1 MEKLFSSLISINAVV
16 ALLFIVGY
24 IFLFD
29 KRSKTN
35 RMLPVMLLG
44 SGLWSLS
51 NSVLIKNF
59 DSLSSAK
66 NCLFIEIVGIFLY
79 VIAAQMLFLKY
90 SNVLGLKRMLCTII
104 AWAGLLV
111 AALAINP
118 GWLENAYLNRFQNL
132 VSFLKSKDISE
143 VFLGYMVLAVLSVF
157 IQILGMLKASQP
169 AKVRIFG
176 RKFLEILVLNIVG
189 IFFDQLFPKY
199 SYLGFPGGVLT
210 QFWGMLIMWDAV
222 KSLEDVHID
231 AKNLA
236 DKLSKIDGAPV
247 LVYGGGGGGGLD
259 PKDAEEERKK
269 LQYANE
275 AAQQYFNM
283 NSQAPLENYSMNNL
297 FEDVMNNYDRVADN
311 VPDAYLAKRAD
322 KDEYCYLQVNDLKD
336 RYNDSVASMVRINEI
351 PNQEEARQTWE
362 NWQSAR
368 KEATQELETARTL
381 TNEAK
386 EARDT
391 FNSLVDEAKHSRDTF
406 NSLANEARQSINH
419 SELLADEARQSIKK
433 AEQFGE
439 DARNTERYYRAKLNH
454 EFDTT
459 MNPLSAIWTPKNA
472 ADFSAPRYSAEAQ
485 LKENFSRERINEKLG
500 KEISNPEIRN
510 DFVSKEAPASAHFSE
525 GNARPAPAPADFIDG
540 VRKHTPVPS
549 DFTESVSKPTPA
561 YSFEGT
567 TRDKANL
574 DGSFVRGTRALIA
587 SQNETERNALAQI
600 LQSYGIKVDTASN
613 ARDTMK
619 MCRDKNYTL
628 LFMDE
633 NLPAMNGAKT
643 LGKIRGIND
652 FYQDTCKILALSG
665 ATPEA
670 HKNGTVSPSF
680 DGYIEGP
687 AKDVNVQML
696 LNYFLPKDKFSEGT
710 SFSDLKGPEVT
721 VSKNIDDL
729 RASFQASKAKKSIE
743 TPQTEKP
750 FLENTVSTVNVDSPV
765 SSINEVEDIEA
776 SPAFGEVSHFVGNDV
791 DSIDIP
797 SADELFKTQEA
808 ENEDPAPAKVS
819 PLENSKPSSKFEE
832 LLNEERSK
840 KVTKEHP
847 SINDDYEDDDDL
859 EDEDMEI
866 ASEED
871 LEDKNIERKN
881 FDKDKKTKKAKK
893 DAIENKKNKEKINSE
908 GKEDPENPEKEGDK
922 VDYDNLRDFKKI
934 IPEVQREKASKDN
947 EKSDLQPV
955 KKHKK

>member
-79 VIAAQMLFLKY
+79 VIAAQVLFLKY
-90 SNVLGLKRMLCTII
+90 SNVLGLKKMLCTVI

-118 GWLENAYLNRFQNL
+118 SWLENAYLNRFQNL

-222 KSLEDVHID
+222 KSLEDVHIN

-236 DKLSKIDGAPV
+236 DRLSKIDGAPV

-362 NWQSAR
+362 NRQSAR
-368 KEATQELETARTL
+368 KEATQELENARTL

-391 FNSLVDEAKHSRDTF
+391 FNSLIDEAKHSRDTF

-459 MNPLSAIWTPKNA
+459 TNPLSAIWTPKNA
-472 ADFSAPRYSAEAQ
+472 ADFSAPRYSAEA
-485 LKENFSRERINEKLG
+485 
-500 KEISNPEIRN
+500 P
-510 DFVSKEAPASAHFSE
+510 APAHFAE
-525 GNARPAPAPADFIDG
+525 GNARPAPADFIDG

-549 DFTESVSKPTPA
+549 DFTESVSKPAPA
-561 YSFEGT
+561 YSSEGT
-567 TRDKANL
+567 TKDRANL
-574 DGSFVRGTRALIA
+574 DGSFVRGTSALIA

-600 LQSYGIKVDTASN
+600 LQSYGIKVDTVSN
-613 ARDTMK
+613 ARDALK
-619 MCRDKNYTL
+619 MCKDKNYTL

-633 NLPAMNGAKT
+633 NIPAMNGAKT

-665 ATPEA
+665 STPEV
-670 HKNGTVSPSF
+670 HKSGPASPSF

-687 AKDVNVQML
+687 AKEVNVQML

-710 SFSDLKGPEVT
+710 SFSDLKGPET
-721 VSKNIDDL
+721 IVSKNIDDL

-797 SADELFKTQEA
+797 SADELFKAQEA
-808 ENEDPAPAKVS
+808 ENEGPAPAKVS

-832 LLNEERSK
+832 LLNEERSQ

-871 LEDKNIERKN
+871 LEDKNFERKN

-893 DAIENKKNKEKINSE
+893 DAIENKKNKEKVNSE
-908 GKEDPENPEKEGDK
+908 GKEDLENPEKEGDK

-934 IPEVQREKASKDN
+934 IPEVQREKAPKEN

>member
-1 MEKLFSSLISINAVV
+1 
-16 ALLFIVGY
+16 
-24 IFLFD
+24 
-29 KRSKTN
+29 
-35 RMLPVMLLG
+35 
-44 SGLWSLS
+44 
-51 NSVLIKNF
+51 
-59 DSLSSAK
+59 
-66 NCLFIEIVGIFLY
+66 
-79 VIAAQMLFLKY
+79 
-90 SNVLGLKRMLCTII
+90 MLCTII

-143 VFLGYMVLAVLSVF
+143 VFLGYMILAVLSVF

-247 LVYGGGGGGGLD
+247 LVYGGGGGLA

-311 VPDAYLAKRAD
+311 VPDAYLAKRVD

-381 TNEAK
+381 TKEAK

-391 FNSLVDEAKHSRDTF
+391 FNSLIDEAKHSRDTF

-433 AEQFGE
+433 AEQFSE

-459 MNPLSAIWTPKNA
+459 TNPLSAIWTPKNG
-472 ADFSAPRYSAEAQ
+472 ADFSAPRYSSESP
-485 LKENFSRERINEKLG
+485 LKENFSREKINESFG
-500 KEISNPEIRN
+500 KEIAKPGIRN
-510 DFVSKEAPASAHFSE
+510 EFAPKENFGPSHSAEGATRANAGSSNYTESTAKPAPANFAE
-525 GNARPAPAPADFIDG
+525 GIARHNTASSDFIGGVAKHNTAPADFTDG
-540 VRKHTPVPS
+540 VARHNTAPGYPS
-549 DFTESVSKPTPA
+549 
-561 YSFEGT
+561 EGIT
-567 TRDKANL
+567 KDKANL
-574 DGSFVRGTRALIA
+574 DGTYVRGTRALIA

-619 MCRDKNYTL
+619 MCKDKNYTL

-633 NLPAMNGAKT
+633 NIPAMNGAKT

-665 ATPEA
+665 STPEV
-670 HKNGTVSPSF
+670 HKSGPASPSF

-687 AKDVNVQML
+687 AKEVNVQML

-797 SADELFKTQEA
+797 SADELFKAQEA
-808 ENEDPAPAKVS
+808 ENEGPAPAKVS

-832 LLNEERSK
+832 LLNEERSQ

-866 ASEED
+866 ASE
-871 LEDKNIERKN
+871 
-881 FDKDKKTKKAKK
+881 
-893 DAIENKKNKEKINSE
+893 
-908 GKEDPENPEKEGDK
+908 EDPENPEKEGDK

-934 IPEVQREKASKDN
+934 IPEVQREKAPKDN

>member
-79 VIAAQMLFLKY
+79 VIAAQVLFLKY

-222 KSLEDVHID
+222 KSLEDVHIN

-391 FNSLVDEAKHSRDTF
+391 FNSLIDEAKHSRDTF

-472 ADFSAPRYSAEAQ
+472 ADFSAPRYSAEA
-485 LKENFSRERINEKLG
+485 
-500 KEISNPEIRN
+500 P
-510 DFVSKEAPASAHFSE
+510 APAHFAD
-525 GNARPAPAPADFIDG
+525 GNARPAPADFIDG

-549 DFTESVSKPTPA
+549 DFTESVSKPAPA
-561 YSFEGT
+561 YSSEGT
-567 TRDKANL
+567 TRDRANL
-574 DGSFVRGTRALIA
+574 DGSFVRGTSALIA

-600 LQSYGIKVDTASN
+600 LQSYGIKVDTASD

-750 FLENTVSTVNVDSPV
+750 FLENTVSAVNVDSPV

-797 SADELFKTQEA
+797 SADELFKAQEA
-808 ENEDPAPAKVS
+808 ENEGPAPAKVS
-819 PLENSKPSSKFEE
+819 PLEYSKPSSKFEE
-832 LLNEERSK
+832 LLNEERSQ

-866 ASEED
+866 DPEED
-871 LEDKNIERKN
+871 L
-881 FDKDKKTKKAKK
+881 
-893 DAIENKKNKEKINSE
+893 
-908 GKEDPENPEKEGDK
+908 ENPEKEGDK

-934 IPEVQREKASKDN
+934 IPEVQREKAPKDN